1 MRECARFEE
10 AIRAHLAGESVPDDG
25 GALAQHVERCADCR
39 ALLALHGTLADLGAD
54 LEEPEPARFAAM
66 RAAVLRQIAPAESAG
81 KVVPLQPPRRTTKA
95 WPASPALRALAA
107 AAAVVLVFLTGYGAA
122 WLARGARGERTAAP
136 TANGEPLL
144 REMTAEAANNRS
156 LSDVEDSPFIYSD
169 VTFRPLEDGRVALEF
184 DVTRHVATVEA
195 AGSPLVQDVL
205 AQSLVNPGH
214 AGSRLKAISLASAGA
229 MSPKVRDALII
240 ALHHD
245 DTLAVRLKALGI
257 LSQQAGADAAIEAAV
272 LETLRDD
279 PSVQM
284 RLSALDYLAEQRLD
298 PAAIRR
304 AIEQTDTNDPAG
316 AALMVRLDEYENKS
330 RR

>member
-1 MRECARFEE
+1 MNECACFAEV
-10 AIRAHLAGESVPDDG
+10 IRAHVAGESVPDDG
-25 GALAQHVERCADCR
+25 GALARHAEHCTECR

-66 RAAVLRQIAPAESAG
+66 RAAVVRQISPAAQAG
-81 KVVPLQPPRRTTKA
+81 RVVPLQPRRRA
-95 WPASPALRALAA
+95 FGWPASPVVRALAA
-107 AAAVVLVFLTGYGAA
+107 AAAVVLVFLTGYAAA
-122 WLARGARGERTAAP
+122 WVARGARGERTTVP
-136 TANGEPLL
+136 SANGEPLL
-144 REMTAEAANNRS
+144 SEITAEAASNRS
-156 LSDVEDSPFIYSD
+156 LNDVEDSPFIYSD
-169 VTFRPLEDGRVALEF
+169 VTFRALDDGRVALEF
-184 DVTRHVATVEA
+184 DVTRHVSTVEA

-205 AQSLVNPGH
+205 AQSLLNPTH
-214 AGSRLKAISLASAGA
+214 TGSRLKAISLASAGA
-229 MSPKVRDALII
+229 MAPKVRDALIF

-245 DTLAVRLKALGI
+245 DNLAVRLKALGI
-257 LSQQAGADAAIEAAV
+257 LSQQGSADAAIEAAV
-272 LETLRDD
+272 LETLQGD